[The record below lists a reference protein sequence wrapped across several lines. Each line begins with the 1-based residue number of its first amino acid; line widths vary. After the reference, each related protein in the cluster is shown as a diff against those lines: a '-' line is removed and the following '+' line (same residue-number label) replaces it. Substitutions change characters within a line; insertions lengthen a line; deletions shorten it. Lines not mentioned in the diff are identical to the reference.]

1 MNSTDMNSAGTSSAG
16 QGWTGEGTSMDVST
30 DSGPE
35 TNLDASRSDAGATAG
50 ASVGFGLGAAT
61 DAGIDSAAPGVGT
74 VGSGGS
80 SGLGIAE
87 MGLDGGSGWADLGVE
102 EFLRGLDGL
111 DNAFVELE
119 DMFPVAIAPT
129 PPLEAPAS
137 APSAAAGGGAGGSG
151 GNAFDDMMVDD
162 MECAKKGDPIAL
174 LVSVAKAIV
183 SGDQARVHQL
193 LSSLNDVASV
203 YGTVTQRLSAYFLE
217 GLIARVAG
225 APPKHSP
232 NLFHRFDASSGV
244 MGRFGGEERAG
255 GAERGEEEEC
265 REGRGN
271 GAGFGQGYAA
281 AGGDVGEQGEAF
293 LDKGGPFSDQGEQ
306 GGPFLEQGEQGG
318 RPFEQRQEAGELTPD
333 EAALISSRGTVFM
346 PGEATGLVV
355 PPPYRGVPAPVSPP
369 NVDCN
374 RTLLESF
381 QVLVNATP
389 FLTFGQV
396 AANSAILEALADEPR
411 VHIIDFGIG
420 HALQWPAL
428 LQALGARP
436 GGPPHVRVTGIEVPQ
451 CGAMSP
457 YCAMKAGKRLEVSR
471 IVRVLNPPHVRVT
484 GIEVPQC
491 GAMSPYCAV
500 KAGKRLEAL
509 GARPGGAP
517 HVRVTGIEVPQ
528 CGAMSPYC
536 AMKAGK
542 RLEVSRIVR
551 VLNPPH
557 VRVTGIEVPLC
568 GAMSPYCAMKAGK
581 RLDRRASVRSH
592 VSLLCHEDRE
602 SAAAMWGVPLRYH
615 WVMSRLE
622 DVTPS
627 MLNLH
632 PGEAIAANCALRL
645 SQLLDESEQPN
656 AAANPA
662 TAASTVF
669 AKPVSEPAPE
679 PVSEV
684 AAAAV
689 GADVDRRADVD
700 GAYLDRSYLDGSDS
714 NRAYL
719 DSSDPD
725 RSYLAKADSDESP
738 RTRVLRTIRMLR
750 PKVVTVVEQYSNHS
764 SPFFLARFYEAL
776 YYYAA
781 LFESIDASLPR
792 NEVARR
798 VFEEQVLGRA
808 IVNLVACEG
817 QERVERQ
824 EPLEQWQQRMLRAG
838 FKPRG
843 LSEGVVT
850 TLHALLQTYN
860 KVGHDVRRVDEASV
874 VLTWKGNPL
883 LAMMAWEP
891 QE

>member
-1 MNSTDMNSAGTSSAG
+1 MDPLLADLLEEAIDEPVELQVDSSTEMNSADTSSAG
-16 QGWTGEGTSMDVST
+16 QGLTGGGTSMDLST
-30 DSGPE
+30 DSDPE
-35 TNLDASRSDAGATAG
+35 TSLDASAGAGAGAASAG
-50 ASVGFGLGAAT
+50 ASAGFGYSADTDMGAGNTAGLGA
-61 DAGIDSAAPGVGT
+61 I
-74 VGSGGS
+74 GSGDS
-80 SGLGIAE
+80 SLGIAE
-87 MGLDGGSGWADLGVE
+87 LGLNGGSGWADLGVE

-111 DNAFVELE
+111 DNAFGELE
-119 DMFPVAIAPT
+119 DMFPVALAPT
-129 PPLEAPAS
+129 PPPAS
-137 APSAAAGGGAGGSG
+137 VPAAAGTGVAAAGGSG
-151 GNAFDDMMVDD
+151 GNSFDDMLVDNMGGAGAGAGAEAGAAGAAGAAGEAGVAAASGAGGGSRDADMVAFASPDSGGEGRGMRPGGAEQTGAVD
-162 MECAKKGDPIAL
+162 GENEVLPAAVGAAAAAPAAGIAAAEARNDQLGARKAACCVGPDSWGECAKKGDPIGL

-193 LSSLNDVASV
+193 LSSLNEVASV

-232 NLFHRFDASSGV
+232 NVFERFDASSGV
-244 MGRFGGEERAG
+244 LRRIGGEERAG
-255 GAERGEEEEC
+255 GAVRGEEEEC
-265 REGRGN
+265 REGRGD
-271 GAGFGQGYAA
+271 GAGFGRVFVGAGEEVGNGSGGA
-281 AGGDVGEQGEAF
+281 AGEMEWAKMGAAEACGELSDPLSEEA
-293 LDKGGPFSDQGEQ
+293 
-306 GGPFLEQGEQGG
+306 
-318 RPFEQRQEAGELTPD
+318 RPFEQRQEAGEL
-333 EAALISSRGTVFM
+333 M
-346 PGEATGLVV
+346 PGEAAVISSQGTVLMPGGSTGLVV
-355 PPPYRGVPAPVSPP
+355 PPPAYRGVPAPVSPP

-457 YCAMKAGKRLEVSR
+457 YCAMKAGKRLE
-471 IVRVLNPPHVRVT
+471 
-484 GIEVPQC
+484 
-491 GAMSPYCAV
+491 AV
-500 KAGKRLEAL
+500 
-509 GARPGGAP
+509 
-517 HVRVTGIEVPQ
+517 
-528 CGAMSPYC
+528 
-536 AMKAGK
+536 
-542 RLEVSRIVR
+542 
-551 VLNPPH
+551 
-557 VRVTGIEVPLC
+557 
-568 GAMSPYCAMKAGK
+568 
-581 RLDRRASVRSH
+581 
-592 VSLLCHEDRE
+592 
-602 SAAAMWGVPLRYH
+602 AAMWRVPLQYH

-622 DVTPS
+622 DVTPA

-669 AKPVSEPAPE
+669 AKPVSEPASE
-679 PVSEV
+679 AVSEAV
-684 AAAAV
+684 SDAA
-689 GADVDRRADVD
+689 
-700 GAYLDRSYLDGSDS
+700 DRSYLGKAEMDGSD
-714 NRAYL
+714 R
-719 DSSDPD
+719 D
-725 RSYLAKADSDESP
+725 RSYLERADLDRADSDRSYLERADSDESP
-738 RTRVLRTIRMLR
+738 RMRVLRTIRMLR

-764 SPFFLARFYEAL
+764 SPFFLSRFYEAL

-792 NEVARR
+792 NEAARR

-843 LSEGVVT
+843 VRAVGAVAAEDAEGGI
-850 TLHALLQTYN
+850 Q
-860 KVGHDVRRVDEASV
+860 ASG
-874 VLTWKGNPL
+874 T
-883 LAMMAWEP
+883 E
-891 QE
+891 

>member
-1 MNSTDMNSAGTSSAG
+1 M
-16 QGWTGEGTSMDVST
+16 
-30 DSGPE
+30 
-35 TNLDASRSDAGATAG
+35 NLDASRSDAGATAG
-50 ASVGFGLGAAT
+50 ASGGFGLGAAT

-162 MECAKKGDPIAL
+162 MGGAEAGAAGAGAAPGGDPIAL

-193 LSSLNDVASV
+193 LSSLNEVASV

-265 REGRGN
+265 REGRGE

-346 PGEATGLVV
+346 SGEATGLVV

-457 YCAMKAGKRLEVSR
+457 YCAMKAGKRLE
-471 IVRVLNPPHVRVT
+471 
-484 GIEVPQC
+484 
-491 GAMSPYCAV
+491 
-500 KAGKRLEAL
+500 
-509 GARPGGAP
+509 
-517 HVRVTGIEVPQ
+517 
-528 CGAMSPYC
+528 
-536 AMKAGK
+536 
-542 RLEVSRIVR
+542 
-551 VLNPPH
+551 
-557 VRVTGIEVPLC
+557 
-568 GAMSPYCAMKAGK
+568 
-581 RLDRRASVRSH
+581 
-592 VSLLCHEDRE
+592 

-719 DSSDPD
+719 DGSDPD

>member
-1 MNSTDMNSAGTSSAG
+1 
-16 QGWTGEGTSMDVST
+16 
-30 DSGPE
+30 
-35 TNLDASRSDAGATAG
+35 
-50 ASVGFGLGAAT
+50 
-61 DAGIDSAAPGVGT
+61 
-74 VGSGGS
+74 
-80 SGLGIAE
+80 
-87 MGLDGGSGWADLGVE
+87 
-102 EFLRGLDGL
+102 
-111 DNAFVELE
+111 
-119 DMFPVAIAPT
+119 
-129 PPLEAPAS
+129 
-137 APSAAAGGGAGGSG
+137 
-151 GNAFDDMMVDD
+151 
-162 MECAKKGDPIAL
+162 
-174 LVSVAKAIV
+174 
-183 SGDQARVHQL
+183 
-193 LSSLNDVASV
+193 
-203 YGTVTQRLSAYFLE
+203 
-217 GLIARVAG
+217 
-225 APPKHSP
+225 
-232 NLFHRFDASSGV
+232 
-244 MGRFGGEERAG
+244 
-255 GAERGEEEEC
+255 
-265 REGRGN
+265 
-271 GAGFGQGYAA
+271 
-281 AGGDVGEQGEAF
+281 
-293 LDKGGPFSDQGEQ
+293 
-306 GGPFLEQGEQGG
+306 
-318 RPFEQRQEAGELTPD
+318 
-333 EAALISSRGTVFM
+333 
-346 PGEATGLVV
+346 
-355 PPPYRGVPAPVSPP
+355 
-369 NVDCN
+369 
-374 RTLLESF
+374 
-381 QVLVNATP
+381 VLVNATP

-457 YCAMKAGKRLEVSR
+457 YCAMKAGKRLE
-471 IVRVLNPPHVRVT
+471 
-484 GIEVPQC
+484 
-491 GAMSPYCAV
+491 
-500 KAGKRLEAL
+500 
-509 GARPGGAP
+509 
-517 HVRVTGIEVPQ
+517 
-528 CGAMSPYC
+528 
-536 AMKAGK
+536 
-542 RLEVSRIVR
+542 
-551 VLNPPH
+551 
-557 VRVTGIEVPLC
+557 
-568 GAMSPYCAMKAGK
+568 
-581 RLDRRASVRSH
+581 
-592 VSLLCHEDRE
+592 

-656 AAANPA
+656 SAANPA
-662 TAASTVF
+662 TAANAVF
-669 AKPVSEPAPE
+669 ANPPSEPLSE
-679 PVSEV
+679 PLSGPLLSRPD
-684 AAAAV
+684 AGRTDV
-689 GADVDRRADVD
+689 G
-700 GAYLDRSYLDGSDS
+700 GA
-714 NRAYL
+714 
-719 DSSDPD
+719 DPD
-725 RSYLAKADSDESP
+725 RLYLGKADSMSSDSEESP
-738 RTRVLRTIRMLR
+738 RMRVLRTIRMLR

-843 LSEGVVT
+843 VSEGVVT